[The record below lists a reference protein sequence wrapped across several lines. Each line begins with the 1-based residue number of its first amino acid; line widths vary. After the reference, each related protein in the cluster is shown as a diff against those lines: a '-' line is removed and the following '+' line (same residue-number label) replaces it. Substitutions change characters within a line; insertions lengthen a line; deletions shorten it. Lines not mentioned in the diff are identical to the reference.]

1 VGQSKEAGVARP
13 APEKSLFQKF
23 LLYWLPVLL
32 YLTVIFVLSAQPN
45 LKPPIQWQQ
54 SDKIYHLAEYIGLGV
69 LLSRAMRGTFPAR
82 RLMMA
87 TVLAV
92 VLGWCV
98 AAGDEYFQ
106 SFIPGRDSSVFD
118 FMADAAGI
126 IIAQLA
132 TLLLSR
138 D

>member
-1 VGQSKEAGVARP
+1 VAQP
-13 APEKSLFQKF
+13 APEKTFYQKF

-45 LKPPIQWQQ
+45 LKPPFQWQQ

-82 RLMMA
+82 RMLTA

-92 VLGWCV
+92 MLGWCV
-98 AAGDEYFQ
+98 GASDEYFQ

-126 IIAQLA
+126 VIAQLA
-132 TLLLSR
+132 TLLLAQ

>member
-1 VGQSKEAGVARP
+1 MARP
-13 APEKSLFQKF
+13 APEKSFFQKF

-32 YLTVIFVLSAQPN
+32 YLTVIFVISAQPN

-54 SDKIYHLAEYIGLGV
+54 SDKIYHLAEYGGLGL
-69 LLSRAMRGTFPAR
+69 LLSRAMRGTFPVR
-82 RLMMA
+82 RLMTA

-92 VLGWCV
+92 VLGCCV

-106 SFIPGRDSSVFD
+106 SFIAGRRSSAFD

-126 IIAQLA
+126 MIAQLA
-132 TLLLSR
+132 TLLIAR

>member
-1 VGQSKEAGVARP
+1 MARP
-13 APEKSLFQKF
+13 APEKSFFQKF

-32 YLTVIFVLSAQPN
+32 YLTVIFVISAQPN

-54 SDKIYHLAEYIGLGV
+54 SDKIYHLAEYGGLGL
-69 LLSRAMRGTFPAR
+69 LLSRAMRGTFPVR
-82 RLMMA
+82 RLMTA

-92 VLGWCV
+92 VLGCCV

-106 SFIPGRDSSVFD
+106 SFIGGRRSSAFD

-126 IIAQLA
+126 MIAQLA
-132 TLLLSR
+132 TLLIAR

>member
-1 VGQSKEAGVARP
+1 MARP
-13 APEKSLFQKF
+13 APEKSFFQKF

-32 YLTVIFVLSAQPN
+32 YLTVIFVISAQPN
-45 LKPPIQWQQ
+45 LVPPIQWQQ
-54 SDKIYHLAEYIGLGV
+54 SDKIFHVAEYGGLGL
-69 LLSRAMRGTFPAR
+69 LLSRAMRGTFPER
-82 RLMMA
+82 RLMTA

-92 VLGWCV
+92 VLGCCV

-106 SFIPGRDSSVFD
+106 SFIPRRQSSAFD

-126 IIAQLA
+126 MIAQLA
-132 TLLLSR
+132 TLLISR